1 MSEGLTPFHYLLLGV
16 SILGLISIAIVF
28 YLDRLDSKEQAGK
41 LGPSS
46 SPR

>member
-1 MSEGLTPFHYLLLGV
+1 MTEPLIGHYAFLVVGLLALASVAL
-16 SILGLISIAIVF
+16 VF

-41 LGPSS
+41 VGPSS